1 MEQKTGEY
9 LKRALV
15 ILAVLAGILL
25 VRPAGAADRLVP
37 SQYATIQAAIT
48 AAANY
53 DTIIVAPGTYNE
65 NISFNGKNITLH
77 STDPD
82 DPEVVSTTIIQG
94 TGTTSV
100 VKFTS
105 KENSSC
111 LLAGFT
117 ITGGVV
123 TGSGGGIAG
132 NNTDTCPTISRCVIT
147 GNSATSAGGGIWGC
161 KGKISRCVIAG
172 NTAVSGGG
180 IAACNGL
187 ILNCL
192 ICNNQAD
199 YGGGIHNCDGSIL
212 NCTITQNTGTT
223 QGVLNGC
230 DGKLTNCI
238 IWGNTPDTI
247 TENTSIFTYSCWPEG
262 TSGTG
267 NISIDPNFVSSSDFH
282 LAAGS
287 GCIDTGLTTTASLT
301 VYEDLEGNFRPQDGD
316 RNGSEIADMGAYEV
330 PGFARLMM
338 TEPEGGEHWASGSI
352 HRLAWESR
360 NYEGTIDLS
369 YSLNAGT
376 DWLPIADDI
385 ANTGSYQWTVPDANS
400 DQCLVAIAAHEE
412 PAGIV
417 YGQQEEPFA
426 IHPDATGTPVE
437 ALWKTQG
444 HDVQRSGLADFA
456 GPQIGCIK
464 WQYHTPEAVTT
475 GLVVGADNNLHIV
488 CEDGI
493 LYTVDADG
501 QEVWQFDSGSELI
514 ETPSVGPDGSVYFGA
529 KNGKLY
535 ALDKQGQLRWTHN
548 TGGIVYCSPAV
559 ADDGKVFFGSQDGTL
574 YALGADGSELWRF
587 TVPTASQTAVAMQAS
602 PAIGQDGNIYIG
614 SLFRPV
620 LYALNPNDGSIV
632 WQTQSLGGAGICT
645 SPVVADNGTI
655 YLNTKDD
662 THLLAIHPAD
672 GTVLWSIDLR
682 DPVYGPF
689 DPADPDTFSAWNP
702 PALGPDGTIYVS
714 FDDSYVRAVNPY
726 GALKWITCLGMGEGF
741 SLTVDAAG
749 RIYAAGEDSSIY
761 VLEPQEGRV
770 ASVLNGIFYNILGL
784 FTGMEV
790 TGTDDWRYA
799 GQTNTTITAYDPNN
813 HTQWQI
819 NLNSTFSY
827 PYNNSV
833 LLSLGMVDNGI
844 LYALAGSPSG
854 AADPIKR
861 ICIIDTQTGQIL
873 DIIERQVGSSFVAQK
888 TPMSYPVIAGN
899 GLLYF
904 TDFHRTVSAVS
915 ADACGESPLSLH
927 HPCDL
932 DGNQTVDFVDYALF
946 LNTWWMCTDYDN
958 TQICQY
964 RPTWRN
970 RPWAYYLHFNE
981 ALIYQPGDFNRDYY
995 VTLEDLME
1003 LAENWMN

>member
-1 MEQKTGEY
+1 MSYDVAFRYAQ
-9 LKRALV
+9 AL
-15 ILAVLAGILL
+15 
-25 VRPAGAADRLVP
+25 DP
-37 SQYATIQAAIT
+37 SALITIGTTLHAIQAAIT
-48 AAANY
+48 AAAHY

-65 NISFNGKNITLH
+65 NISFNGKNLTLR

-82 DPEVVSTTIIQG
+82 DPNIVAATIIQG

-100 VKFTS
+100 VKFTN

-117 ITGGVV
+117 ITGGAGA
-123 TGSGGGIAG
+123 TNGGGIAG
-132 NNTDTCPTISRCVIT
+132 NSTDTYPTISQCVIT

-172 NTAVSGGG
+172 NTAVYGGG

-223 QGVLNGC
+223 QGVLNSC
-230 DGKLTNCI
+230 DGKLANCI
-238 IWGNTPDTI
+238 IWGNTPDAFTN
-247 TENTSIFTYSCWPEG
+247 NTSVLTYCCWPEG

-267 NISIDPNFVSSSDFH
+267 NISSDPGFISADDFH

-287 GCIDTGLTTTASLT
+287 GCIDTGLNTTAWLT

-338 TEPEGGEHWASGSI
+338 TEPEGGELWAAGSV

-360 NYEGTIDLS
+360 NYEGTIGLS

-385 ANTGSYQWTVPDANS
+385 VNTGSYQWTVPDANS

-412 PAGIV
+412 PAGIDYV
-417 YGQQEEPFA
+417 QQETPFT
-426 IHPDATGTPVE
+426 IHPDAVGAPVE

-444 HDVQRSGLADFA
+444 HDVQRTGLANFA
-456 GPQIGCIK
+456 GPQVGCIQ

-475 GLVVGADNNLHIV
+475 GLVGGADNNLHIV

-493 LYTVDADG
+493 LYTVNADG
-501 QEVWQFDSGSELI
+501 EEVWQFDSGLELI
-514 ETPSVGPDGSVYFGA
+514 ETPSVGPDGSVYLGA

-574 YALGADGSELWRF
+574 YALGPDGSELWRF
-587 TVPTASQTAVAMQAS
+587 TVPTASQTAVAMQVS
-602 PAIGQDGNIYIG
+602 PTIGRDGNIYIG

-662 THLLAIHPAD
+662 THLLALNPAD
-672 GTVLWSIDLR
+672 GTVFWSIDLR
-682 DPVYGPF
+682 DPAIGPF

-714 FDDSYVRAVNPY
+714 FDDSYIRAVTPN
-726 GALKWITCLGMGEGF
+726 GALKWITRLGMGEGF
-741 SLTVDAAG
+741 SLTVDAVG

-770 ASVLNGIFYNILGL
+770 ASVLNGIFYNIPGL

-790 TGTDDWRYA
+790 SGMDGRRYV
-799 GQTNTTITAYDPNN
+799 GQTNTSITAFDPNDN
-813 HTQWQI
+813 IKWQI

-833 LLSLGMVDNGI
+833 LLSLGMVENGV

-861 ICIIDTQTGQIL
+861 ICIIDTQTGQIF

-888 TPMSYPVIAGN
+888 TSMSSPVIAGN

-915 ADACGESPLSLH
+915 AEACADSPLSLH

-932 DGNQTVDFVDYALF
+932 DGNQAVDFVDYALF

-958 TQICQY
+958 TQVCQY
-964 RPTWRN
+964 RSTWRN